1 MFKFNINVSLM
12 VDFHFNWIL
21 LLITNYQLPIGSGK
35 AFRGVLDLVGSEAL
49 VWDEESDQVNQ
60 KSVIWLISLSFQ
72 NNGKFWDLLYVI
84 CCRQLFWTF
93 FERLNFVIGGIITTP
108 NKTEKKIVSG
118 FDGNNLF

>member
-72 NNGKFWDLLYVI
+72 NSGKFWDLLYVI
-84 CCRQLFWTF
+84 YCRELFLIF
-93 FERLNFVIGGIITTP
+93 FERLNFVIGRIITTP
-108 NKTEKKIVSG
+108 DKT
-118 FDGNNLF
+118 